1 MKVAKIN
8 TPVADD
14 LSSTLTS
21 FTQNMA
27 IEDTQVWPLSDQ
39 PITGLPHA
47 HALCMTQHVVRIVYM
62 PPVRHLSP
70 HCPDQNHEM
79 HEIWSVDSQENY

>member
-1 MKVAKIN
+1 VKVAKIN

-27 IEDTQVWPLSDQ
+27 IEDTQVWPLSDKNI
-39 PITGLPHA
+39 ITQKLVPYGD
-47 HALCMTQHVVRIVYM
+47 CRSTSNCQ
-62 PPVRHLSP
+62 
-70 HCPDQNHEM
+70 QNVAETY
-79 HEIWSVDSQENY
+79 QNYQKQ